1 LLAVPVVIAVILEA
15 DRYSGKC
22 AHFEAQIRRYQ
33 AVPFGEML
41 PVP

>member
-1 LLAVPVVIAVILEA
+1 LLAVPVVIATILEA
-15 DRYSGKC
+15 GRYSGKF
-22 AHFEAQIRRYQ
+22 AHFEAQIRRSR